1 MIYFFIDSIDE
12 LKHLCYNN
20 KKLQKEFYIMSAV
33 MTFSYDSR
41 PIQTIVNQIKNIN
54 KRDGI
59 DLQPSYQRG
68 YIWGNEFKDKL
79 WYSIIKGYPIGNIS
93 LRVRTDKNNHGAM
106 IEVVDGQ
113 QRLTSIYKF
122 IIGEYIIQ
130 GEIARN
136 IIKYVIEYMA
146 SEKDT
151 KLERLKRKLQNK
163 GKISITFIQLPE
175 VIQENINSFNISIT
189 NIANSSDE
197 EISEYFRYLQ
207 NQERLRAGEIINSI
221 PESPLESY
229 IKRIENKDHF
239 FNIMGFS
246 NSRKQFDRVF
256 YSILGLLDGAIGF
269 GVLDKEVLKYASD
282 CDELSDSAK
291 KKCEQLLSQINCIT
305 STEGLPFNLIKS
317 NMRCMKFFLLTA
329 SLGLVDYT
337 NKPEEKLLALGA
349 INEKL
354 SAFSSAKAGEVEKIF
369 NSYSKEVIEEHRL
382 LALISKGGHSFK
394 RVENRMK
401 ILSYYINS
409 FDNRMTPSGII
420 PI

>member
-1 MIYFFIDSIDE
+1 
-12 LKHLCYNN
+12 
-20 KKLQKEFYIMSAV
+20 MSAI

-122 IIGEYIIQ
+122 IIGDYNIQ
-130 GEIARN
+130 GEMARS
-136 IIKYVIEYMA
+136 IIEYIVDYMGT
-146 SEKDT
+146 EKDS
-151 KLERLKRKLQNK
+151 KLDKLKRKLQNK
-163 GKISITFIQLPE
+163 GKISITFVQLPE
-175 VIQENINSFNISIT
+175 LIQENINSFNISIT
-189 NIANSSDE
+189 NITNSTDE

-221 PESPLESY
+221 PESPLELY
-229 IKRIENKDHF
+229 LKQIENKEQF

-246 NSRKQFDRVF
+246 NTRKQFDRVF

-269 GVLDKEVLKYASD
+269 GVLDKEVLRFASN
-282 CDELSDSAK
+282 CDELSNSAK
-291 KKCEQLLSQINCIT
+291 KQAEQLLAQINHIT
-305 STEGLPFNLIKS
+305 SYTELPQHLIKS

-329 SLGLVDYT
+329 ALGLVDYT
-337 NKPEEKLLALGA
+337 DKTKEKILALGA
-349 INEKL
+349 INDKL
-354 SAFSSAKAGEVEKIF
+354 SAFSSAKAGEVERIF
-369 NSYSKEVIEEHRL
+369 NGYSSAVIEEHRL

-394 RVENRMK
+394 RVDNRMQ
-401 ILSYYINS
+401 ILAYYING
-409 FDNRMTPSGII
+409 FDNKMTPSGII
-420 PI
+420 PV

>member
-1 MIYFFIDSIDE
+1 
-12 LKHLCYNN
+12 
-20 KKLQKEFYIMSAV
+20 MSAI

-122 IIGEYIIQ
+122 IIGDYNIQ
-130 GEIARN
+130 GEMARS
-136 IIKYVIEYMA
+136 IIEYIVDYMGT
-146 SEKDT
+146 EKDS
-151 KLERLKRKLQNK
+151 KLDKLKRKLQNK
-163 GKISITFIQLPE
+163 GKISITFAQLPE
-175 VIQENINSFNISIT
+175 LIQENINSFNISIT
-189 NIANSSDE
+189 NITNSTDE

-221 PESPLESY
+221 PESPLELY
-229 IKRIENKDHF
+229 LKQIENKEQF

-246 NSRKQFDRVF
+246 NARKQFDRVF

-269 GVLDKEVLKYASD
+269 GVLDKEVLRFASN
-282 CDELSDSAK
+282 CDELSNSAK
-291 KKCEQLLSQINCIT
+291 KQTEQLLAQINHIT
-305 STEGLPFNLIKS
+305 SYIGLPQHLIKS

-329 SLGLVDYT
+329 ALGLVDYT
-337 NKPEEKLLALGA
+337 DKTKEKILALGA
-349 INEKL
+349 INDKL
-354 SAFSSAKAGEVEKIF
+354 SAFSSAKAGEVERIF
-369 NSYSKEVIEEHRL
+369 NGYSSAVIEEHRL

-394 RVENRMK
+394 RVDNRMQ
-401 ILSYYINS
+401 ILAYYING
-409 FDNRMTPSGII
+409 FDNKMTPSGII
-420 PI
+420 PV